1 MDSERYYHLTDEEL
15 RLEFCP
21 PDIDTPGKRR
31 KQKHAYIETYRRFW
45 GRVFYVAYKHLQRQK
60 DAEEA
65 VYQVF
70 LFLWNKR
77 EEFKIESLD
86 AHLAAITRF
95 TVYRIMADARA
106 KRELE
111 AERMPVWPEVLEPDA
126 NIGEQ
131 FLLKNIPQLRNQ
143 LPEQIRMTFRPLMK
157 KVKSRSEN
165 GFAEGMN
172 NLGRKITALFKR
184 STL

>member
-21 PDIDTPGKRR
+21 PDINASGKRR
-31 KQKHAYIETYRRFW
+31 KQKHAYIEIYRRFW
-45 GRVFYVAYKHLQRQK
+45 GRVFFVAYKHLQRQK
-60 DAEEA
+60 DAEGA

-111 AERMPVWPEVLEPDA
+111 AQRIPVLPEVLGPDA
-126 NIGEQ
+126 DVGEQ
-131 FLLKNIPQLRNQ
+131 FLLKNILQLRNQ
-143 LPEQIRMTFRPLMK
+143 LPEKIRMTFRPLMK
-157 KVKSRSEN
+157 KVKPHSEKS
-165 GFAEGMN
+165 FAEGMC
-172 NLGRKITALFKR
+172 NLGRKIAALFKR
-184 STL
+184 SIF